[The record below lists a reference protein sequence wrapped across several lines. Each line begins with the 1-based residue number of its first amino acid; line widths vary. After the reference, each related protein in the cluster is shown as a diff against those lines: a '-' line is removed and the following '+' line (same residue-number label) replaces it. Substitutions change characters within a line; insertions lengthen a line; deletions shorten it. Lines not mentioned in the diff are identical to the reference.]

1 MTKLEKM
8 QTKAT
13 QKANKKVLRK
23 RVKSRALRR
32 LEKERPRRYMNP
44 FICFAHEQKMKARN
58 GHLLS
63 DWKTAHKG
71 LGAKWRALGAGR
83 SKFGRQGKIPAFAM
97 FVKES
102 PQRKEILP
110 IWRSTH
116 KGLGAKWRGLD
127 KSSKTKFVE
136 TSKKMKPA
144 YEEHMKVY
152 RKRKQDLLRQIMVAK
167 KAKKILKRQKKST
180 PTPKKKSKK
189 PRTARKQKS
198 KKIGKSKKPKK
209 GMKGVARKI
218 NARIRMT
225 SINSRAML

>member
-1 MTKLEKM
+1 M

-23 RVKSRALRR
+23 RVKSKSIRR
-32 LEKERPRRYMNP
+32 LEKERPRKFMNP
-44 FICFAHEQKMKARN
+44 FLCFAHEERVKANN

-63 DWKTAHKG
+63 DWKAAHKG

-83 SKFGRQGKIPAFAM
+83 SKFGRQGKISAFAM

-110 IWRSTH
+110 AWRNTH
-116 KGLGAKWRGLD
+116 KGVGAKWRGLD
-127 KSSKTKFVE
+127 KSSKAKYVE
-136 TSKKMKPA
+136 TSKKLKPA
-144 YEEHMKVY
+144 YEQHMKVY
-152 RKRKQDLLRQIMVAK
+152 RKRKQDLLRQIMIAK
-167 KAKKILKRQKKST
+167 KAKKLSRRQKKST
-180 PTPKKKSKK
+180 PTPKKKSKNPK
-189 PRTARKQKS
+189 AARKQKV
-198 KKIGKSKKPKK
+198 KKIGKSKKVAKRAAKK

-218 NARIRMT
+218 NARIRIT

>member
-44 FICFAHEQKMKARN
+44 FICFAHEEKTKARN

-63 DWKTAHKG
+63 DWKAAHKG

-110 IWRSTH
+110 AWRNTH

-127 KSSKTKFVE
+127 KSSRAN
-136 TSKKMKPA
+136 M
-144 YEEHMKVY
+144 
-152 RKRKQDLLRQIMVAK
+152 
-167 KAKKILKRQKKST
+167 LKL
-180 PTPKKKSKK
+180 
-189 PRTARKQKS
+189 PRR
-198 KKIGKSKKPKK
+198 
-209 GMKGVARKI
+209 
-218 NARIRMT
+218 
-225 SINSRAML
+225 